1 MHERL
6 LLVGSGGFGRVVSEH
21 AVTEYDCAF
30 VDDGY
35 AIGTI
40 ICGIPVVGKIAD
52 LAQLRDDYDKLLVT
66 IGNNKLRESIY
77 ERAKELGYEFPNIVC
92 QSSYVSPYSKLG
104 WGCVLLNNVS
114 VQNGSSVGN
123 GVLLNHG
130 VEIHHDCSIDDYCLI
145 YSNSVVRT
153 FANVGKRV
161 LIGSNVTVSNDV
173 VVGDDSDIKNGVTL
187 YRIESEKI

>member
-1 MHERL
+1 MREKL

-21 AVTEYDCAF
+21 AVKEYDCAF

-52 LAQLRDDYDKLLVT
+52 LTQLRNDYDKLVVT

-77 ERAKELGYEFPNIVC
+77 EQGQKLGYEFPNIVS
-92 QSSYVSPYSKLG
+92 QSAYVSPYSKLG

-114 VQNGSSVGN
+114 VQNGSIVGN

-130 VEIHHDCSIDDYCLI
+130 VEIHHDCLVDDYCLI

-153 FANVGKRV
+153 FVRVGKRV
-161 LIGSNVTVSNDV
+161 RIGSNVSISNDV
-173 VVGDDSDIKNGVTL
+173 AIGDDSDIKNGETL
-187 YRIESEKI
+187 

>member
-1 MHERL
+1 MREKL

-21 AVTEYDCAF
+21 VIKEYDCAF

-35 AIGTI
+35 DIGTS

-52 LAQLRDDYDKLLVT
+52 LKLLRKEYDKLVVT
-66 IGNNKLRESIY
+66 IGNNKFRERIY
-77 ERAKELGYEFPNIVC
+77 EQGKALGYRFPNINC
-92 QSSYVSPYSKLG
+92 QSVYVSPFAKIG

-114 VQNGSSVGN
+114 VQNGSTVGN

-130 VEIHHDCSIDDYCLI
+130 VEIHHDCSVDDYCLI

-153 FANVGKRV
+153 YAKVGKRV
-161 LIGSNVTVSNDV
+161 RIGSNVTISNDV
-173 VVGDDSDIKNGVTL
+173 VVDDDSDIKNGETL
-187 YRIESEKI
+187 